1 VRKAL
6 IASPHQ
12 GWHGL
17 NTEYAHLTADFVGVP
32 SEQLQDVTL
41 LGGLLVAA
49 AGAAGLAGAHPPTLR
64 ERADGVIS
72 AALLLD
78 GAHIVIHAFAQR
90 RVLLFDVIAPTSH
103 DFRKALDVFA
113 RRLTASEIHSNT
125 RSRG

>member
-1 VRKAL
+1 M
-6 IASPHQ
+6 
-12 GWHGL
+12 

-32 SEQLQDVTL
+32 TAQLQDATL

-49 AGAAGLAGAHPPTLR
+49 ASAGGLSGTQPPVMR
-64 ERADGVIS
+64 ERPDGVIS

-78 GAHIVIHAFAQR
+78 GAHIVIHALSDRQ
-90 RVLLFDVIAPTSH
+90 VLLFDVVGPTSH
-103 DFRKALDVFA
+103 DFRKVLDVFA

>member
-1 VRKAL
+1 
-6 IASPHQ
+6 
-12 GWHGL
+12 
-17 NTEYAHLTADFVGVP
+17 VP
-32 SEQLQDVTL
+32 TEQLQDVDL

-49 AGAAGLAGAHPPTLR
+49 AGAVGLSGTNPPSIR

-72 AALLLD
+72 AAFLFD
-78 GAHIVIHAFAQR
+78 GAHIVIHAFSQR
-90 RVLLFDVIAPTSH
+90 RLLLFDVVAPTSH